1 MTSTQIQT
9 RQIRLH
15 DVVVSVGTVVARYC
29 WISLIGGLL
38 SGVLVWLRKRD
49 GICLTMMVDG
59 FTIQHG
65 FTGNSLCSIWQ

>member
-1 MTSTQIQT
+1 MTGSQIQT

-15 DVVVSVGTVVARYC
+15 GAVVSVGAVVARYC

-38 SGVLVWLRKRD
+38 GGVLVWLRERD

-59 FTIQHG
+59 FTIQ
-65 FTGNSLCSIWQ
+65 L